1 MSFFVVISFKS
12 YDKGIIGNVNSKQN
26 DGGRV
31 MKHLLKHAIF
41 MLSIA
46 IVIGTMQPMMHINA
60 AETEK
65 QHHFGFKK
73 SVNGQLPSIQEEGFA
88 HIIEKNNALFI
99 GNSNKKSLY
108 LTFDNGYENGFT
120 APILDILKEKK
131 VPATF
136 FVTGH
141 YIQDQPDLIKRMVSE
156 GHIIGNH
163 SWSHPDMTTMSNAQ
177 IKNELAK
184 VKKGVKEITGKDAMH
199 YLRPPRGIFNDRVL
213 KVSYDEG
220 YISVFWSLAY
230 KDWEVNKQRGAE
242 YAYQQVMKQIHPG
255 SIMLIHSV
263 SSDNAGALARIIDDA
278 RAKGYEFESLDQLMA
293 EKSLENMLP

>member
-1 MSFFVVISFKS
+1 
-12 YDKGIIGNVNSKQN
+12 
-26 DGGRV
+26 
-31 MKHLLKHAIF
+31 MKHLLKHAIL

-46 IVIGTMQPMMHINA
+46 IVTCTMQPMMHINA
-60 AETEK
+60 AEKEK

-88 HIIEKNNALFI
+88 HIIENNNALFI

-141 YIQDQPDLIKRMVSE
+141 YIQDQPDLIKRMVNE

-184 VKKGVKEITGKDAMH
+184 VKQGVKEITGKDAMH

-293 EKSLENMLP
+293 EKSLENILP